1 MINYISMGKI
11 SKKSDVFF
19 DIYPHKKHIIMQK
32 IATYLSVVYLSLT
45 LFFVSCDKSEDVIPH
60 GVVYVSNQIA
70 PVNEYKFKNIFNL
83 TENTSTLTGDSVYK
97 FPARITMPATEKVTV
112 KFDIDED
119 FIATYNEANGTQ
131 YSFLPPQ
138 FYTIEK
144 NEVSIEQGETES
156 KDSVLVRLNTKANWE
171 EAKGALLLLPIKIV
185 SATGK
190 SVSISKN
197 MNTVKVFGVLHKVL
211 ANIDSSNE
219 PIEGVE
225 FNDGITLTSNYKQGD
240 MGFLTDGN
248 IDSDGWYPTL
258 PSHYIT
264 ITLDKEQVIK
274 GIKFNTSSSYQLSG
288 VSLSSIGADG
298 SFEQGVFSS
307 NKVTTVVYLKFK
319 TPVSVKSLTLNRFKA
334 RNGGNSPDL
343 FEINLIK

>member
-1 MINYISMGKI
+1 
-11 SKKSDVFF
+11 
-19 DIYPHKKHIIMQK
+19 MQK
-32 IATYLSVVYLSLT
+32 TATYLSVVYLSLT
-45 LFFVSCDKSEDVIPH
+45 LFFVSCDKSEDVTPP

-83 TENTSTLTGDSVYK
+83 TENISTLTGDSVYK

-112 KFDIDED
+112 KFDVDEE
-119 FIATYNEANGTQ
+119 FIATYNEANDTQ
-131 YSFLPPQ
+131 YSFLSPQ

-156 KDSVLVRLNTKANWE
+156 KDSIFVRLNTKANWE
-171 EAKGALLLLPIKIV
+171 EAAGANLLLPIQIV

-225 FNDGITLTSNYKQGD
+225 FNDGITLTSNHRQGD
-240 MGFLTDGN
+240 LGFLTDGDTSG
-248 IDSDGWYPTL
+248 DSWYPNNITN
-258 PSHYIT
+258 YIN

-274 GIKFNTSSSYQLSG
+274 GIKFDTSNSYQLASMRI
-288 VSLSSIGADG
+288 STEGAEG
-298 SFEQGVFSS
+298 SFEQGAFSS
-307 NKVTTVVYLKFK
+307 SKVTEVVYVKFK
-319 TPVSVKSLTLNRFKA
+319 KPVSIKSLKLIEFRT
-334 RNGGNSPDL
+334 RNGGSQPDIY
-343 FEINLIK
+343 EINLIK